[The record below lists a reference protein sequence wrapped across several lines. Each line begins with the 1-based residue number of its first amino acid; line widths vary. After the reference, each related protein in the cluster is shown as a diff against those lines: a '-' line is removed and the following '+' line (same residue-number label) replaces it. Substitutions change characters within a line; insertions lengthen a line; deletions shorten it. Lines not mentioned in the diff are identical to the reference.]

1 MEHLN
6 TKQSIVITS
15 IFPPSHAVRAFAAAP
30 GSDVIVV
37 GDLKTPAD
45 WACPG
50 ARYLGVGA
58 QKALPFT
65 LARALPYNHYCRK
78 MLGYLDAI
86 ARGCETI
93 VDTDDDNIPKDDWC
107 FPAFDGDYDTIESDA
122 GFINIYELYT
132 GKKIWPRGLP
142 LRLIHRDFNL
152 QRCLRR
158 KPAQIGIWQG
168 LADEDPDVDAIYRL
182 TDGSPTYFDSRAP
195 VALAQQVIAPFN
207 SQNTQFR
214 KECFPLLYL
223 PTSVTFRFTD
233 ILRGLVAQPILWAAG
248 FQVGFTNATVV
259 QKRNPRSPMID
270 FESEIPMY
278 LQVEAVVEAVSGT
291 VSRERSMCDNL
302 FAAYEALLREGVVA
316 DGELTTLQAWLD
328 DLRRTA

>member
-1 MEHLN
+1 VNDE
-6 TKQSIVITS
+6 TS
-15 IFPPSHAVRAFAAAP
+15 FIPELLEFHRR
-30 GSDVIVV
+30 
-37 GDLKTPAD
+37 
-45 WACPG
+45 G
-50 ARYLGVGA
+50 AY
-58 QKALPFT
+58 
-65 LARALPYNHYCRK
+65 
-78 MLGYLDAI
+78 
-86 ARGCETI
+86 
-93 VDTDDDNIPKDDWC
+93 
-107 FPAFDGDYDTIESDA
+107 
-122 GFINIYELYT
+122 
-132 GKKIWPRGLP
+132 WPRCREAVEWPHAHHLRGLEVRGMLP
-142 LRLIHRDFNL
+142 ATHEAMAHYARHGLIHHDFNL
-152 QRCLRR
+152 PGCLRR
-158 KPAQIGIWQG
+158 TPAQVGVWQG

-195 VALAQQVIAPFN
+195 VALAQQVVAPFN

-278 LQVEAVVEAVSGT
+278 LKVEAVVEAVSGT

-316 DGELTTLQAWLD
+316 DGELTTLEAWLD